1 MMFAG
6 TTFSRGTHMSNE
18 HAEKIVTGDLG
29 KAIKPVA
36 MTPVAVRI
44 QTNDGISPVAMTPA
58 SGEHRGA
65 KTVPMTPV
73 QPAQPAQQPAPPAQ
87 SPKK

>member
-1 MMFAG
+1 M
-6 TTFSRGTHMSNE
+6 RNE

-44 QTNDGISPVAMTPA
+44 QTNDGISPVAMTPVVR
-58 SGEHRGA
+58 GEDRGA

-73 QPAQPAQQPAPPAQ
+73 QPANPAPAPTTPVQ
-87 SPKK
+87 TPKK

>member
-1 MMFAG
+1 
-6 TTFSRGTHMSNE
+6 MSNE
-18 HAEKIVTGDLG
+18 QAGKIVTGDLG
-29 KAIKPVA
+29 KALKPVA

-44 QTNDGISPVAMTPA
+44 QTNDGISPVAMTPVVR
-58 SGEHRGA
+58 GEDRGA

-73 QPAQPAQQPAPPAQ
+73 QPAQPAQQPTPPAQ

>member
-1 MMFAG
+1 
-6 TTFSRGTHMSNE
+6 MSSSDQT
-18 HAEKIVTGDLG
+18 EKIVTRDLG

-36 MTPVAVRI
+36 MTPLNAAVKPI
-44 QTNDGISPVAMTPA
+44 
-58 SGEHRGA
+58 SGEDRGL

-73 QPAQPAQQPAPPAQ
+73 QPARPASAPAQPAQ

>member
-1 MMFAG
+1 M
-6 TTFSRGTHMSNE
+6 SSNE
-18 HAEKIVTGDLG
+18 YTEKIVTGDLG

-44 QTNDGISPVAMTPA
+44 QTNDGISPAAMTPVVR
-58 SGEHRGA
+58 GEDRGL

-73 QPAQPAQQPAPPAQ
+73 QPLRPAQPAPQPAQPGD
-87 SPKK
+87 SGKK